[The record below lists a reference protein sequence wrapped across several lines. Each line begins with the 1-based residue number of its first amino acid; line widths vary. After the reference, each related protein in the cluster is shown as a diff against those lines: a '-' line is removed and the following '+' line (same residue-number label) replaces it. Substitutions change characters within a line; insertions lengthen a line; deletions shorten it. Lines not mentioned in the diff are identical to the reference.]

1 MQSCGVFK
9 IIKQTVQKSNLLA
22 AMQVLNARTLDPRT
36 LVDMRIAHTSD
47 WHIGKKLMGRDRGEE
62 FKEVLAEIARICRD
76 ECVELLLVAGDVFD
90 TYTPSAEA
98 EEIFY
103 SSVKAIAETCAVL
116 IISGNHDDYVR
127 LTAAQALSEELNIY
141 TVGNNLK
148 ALDCKKRGNCYPV
161 QSEGGYAVFEN
172 SRGER
177 VYINTLPYPN
187 EARFKEGKS
196 DESFADKMKRWIDF
210 GERGK
215 PDGMPSVFLSHIFA
229 AGGTSGDSEREI
241 DLGGARAVGL
251 DLFPKCDYCA
261 LGHLHRRQKL
271 GNNIYYSGAIMRF
284 TFDEAGQDKGINV
297 FDITAEGLQNFK
309 IVQLSSCKKL
319 VRLQANSVEAGI
331 GLLNLNEGAIAELT
345 LNLKTPLSPSELG
358 DLRACENLYSLKMS
372 VDSELASGYSA
383 ENEGKSSSQLFSEY
397 YSSRFGTEVPSEL
410 LELFLSL
417 TEEE

>member
-1 MQSCGVFK
+1 MK
-9 IIKQTVQKSNLLA
+9 IV
-22 AMQVLNARTLDPRT
+22 
-36 LVDMRIAHTSD
+36 HTSD

-116 IISGNHDDYVR
+116 IISGNHDDYVH

-229 AGGTSGDSEREI
+229 AGGTPGDSEREI

-358 DLRACENLYSLKMS
+358 DLRACENLYSLRMS
-372 VDSELASGYSA
+372 VDSELLAAGVSA
-383 ENEGKSSSQLFSEY
+383 NEGKSSSQLFSEY
-397 YSSRFGTEVPSEL
+397 YSSRFGADVPSDL
-410 LELFLSL
+410 LALFLSL